1 MKITRRQL
9 RRLIKESI
17 IVEFKDTYKRYGP
30 SEKQKK
36 ETGKALL
43 KKLGKKLGKKL
54 VFKVVGGPAGVL
66 DTANDAKK
74 IYDWAN
80 EQQAAYERKLD
91 RMGRGGS
98 GGMIRKTP
106 DELEAERILIAFDTL
121 FKDEKINVRYDFKN
135 PLKDVDF
142 DRLFDSDIDAE
153 EEEESANQH
162 EIHFV
167 RTFLADQKQVEPTLT
182 IYFGFKTKKMM
193 YTWAENVKARNLD
206 FDFKNGLVV
215 FDDEF
220 MSEETKLKIKAF
232 TRCKPHDAIEVY
244 EYDGKR
250 EMFDLSKKFG
260 SGYIMHIFF
269 PERLIKKH
277 DTINC

>member
-9 RRLIKESI
+9 RRLIRESLV
-17 IVEFKDTYKRYGP
+17 VEFKDTYKRYSPVGL
-30 SEKQKK
+30 SKQQKK
-36 ETGKALL
+36 AIGKTLL
-43 KKLGKKLGKKL
+43 KKLAGKLA
-54 VFKVVGGPAGVL
+54 GGPLGIV
-66 DTANDAKK
+66 TTVTDA
-74 IYDWAN
+74 YRVYQWAN

-106 DELEAERILIAFDTL
+106 DVLEAERILIAFDTL
-121 FKDEKINVRYDFKN
+121 FKDEKIDVKYDFKN

-142 DRLFDSDIDAE
+142 RRLFHSDIDAE
-153 EEEESANQH
+153 EEEERSNKH

-167 RTFLADQKQVEPTLT
+167 RTVLADQKQVEPNFTV
-182 IYFGFKTKKMM
+182 YFGFKTKKMM
-193 YTWAENVKARNLD
+193 DTWGENVKSTKIDLD
-206 FDFKNGLVV
+206 DKNKLIV

-220 MSEETKLKIKAF
+220 MSEKTKADIKAF
-232 TRCKPHDAIEVY
+232 TGCKSYDEIEVY

-250 EMFDLSKKFG
+250 EMFDYSDHFG
-260 SGYIMHIFF
+260 SGYVMHIFI
-269 PERLIKKH
+269 PQRLHKKH